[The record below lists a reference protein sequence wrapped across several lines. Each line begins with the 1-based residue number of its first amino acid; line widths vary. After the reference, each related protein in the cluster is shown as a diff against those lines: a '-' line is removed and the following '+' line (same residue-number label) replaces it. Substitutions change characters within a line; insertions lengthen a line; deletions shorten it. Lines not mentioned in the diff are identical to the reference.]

1 MSERQ
6 IRLVRGGPEPLY
18 AQLRD
23 ALRESIQRETLPAG
37 SALPGE
43 FELMGTYGVSRSVVR
58 QALGELATEGLL
70 VRHRG
75 RGTVVAPGRQHHR
88 LVTRAGDLPRQMEAA
103 GAVVRTVL
111 HRITTEPPPD
121 AALPALGTDRAWCIE
136 RSRLVDDEPVVYM
149 RTWVPRALFPDL
161 DELTL
166 GEGSLLDFMRASG
179 IRPVGGPRQVQAVPA
194 EATVARR
201 LGVTPGTPVLL
212 LRAITQDDT
221 GRCLEWAT
229 VWHQP
234 STVFDVEAR
243 VLEDTAPGVDAP
255 FTGVKA
261 GAFDRDRA
269 RHLVEELSRLLESD
283 DPGL

>member
-1 MSERQ
+1 MSTTEHVGP
-6 IRLVRGGPEPLY
+6 LVRGGSEPLY

-23 ALRESIQRETLPAG
+23 ALRESIRDDTLPPG

-43 FELMGTYGVSRSVVR
+43 FELMECYGVSRSVVR

-70 VRHRG
+70 VRRRG

-88 LVTRAGDLPRQMEAA
+88 LVTQAGDLPRQLADA
-103 GAVVRTVL
+103 GASLRTVL
-111 HRITTEPPPD
+111 HRITAEPPPR
-121 AALPALGTDRAWCIE
+121 AAVPALGTDDTWCIE
-136 RSRLVDDEPVVYM
+136 RSRFVDDEPVVYM
-149 RTWVPRALFPDL
+149 RTWVPRGLFPDL
-161 DELTL
+161 TEEVL
-166 GEGSLLDFMRASG
+166 GEGSLLEYMRTTG

-194 EATVARR
+194 EATVAKR

-212 LRAITQDDT
+212 LRAITQDDA

-243 VLEDTAPGVDAP
+243 VLDGASSPGRVTGSESSRVDLPRVRELVDDLA
-255 FTGVKA
+255 A
-261 GAFDRDRA
+261 ALRD
-269 RHLVEELSRLLESD
+269 
-283 DPGL
+283 